1 MLKVLRTYR
10 ALALLTSVALVTT
23 AFAPLSSVCGMVLT
37 EPIPMP
43 EAPVAPPCH
52 DIGGMGMDPTIP
64 MEHESPDDS
73 DGSSDVM
80 FTPSCCTAQGL
91 TASKTERPAQLTAMV
106 TEAIAETIPVALN
119 EPHSQIAA
127 DGLPPPLPVA
137 RHLLFGCFLT

>member
-10 ALALLTSVALVTT
+10 TVALLTAFALVTT
-23 AFAPLSSVCGMVLT
+23 AFAPLSAVCGMDLA
-37 EPIPMP
+37 EPMPRP

-52 DIGGMGMDPTIP
+52 DIGGMGMDYTTP

-91 TASKTERPAQLTAMV
+91 TASKTERAAQLTAMV
-106 TEAIAETIPVALN
+106 TEVIAETIPVAST
-119 EPHSQIAA
+119 EAHSQIAA
-127 DGLPPPLPVA
+127 DGLPPPLPVS